1 MEKKGSTFAEAL
13 KYAKVKGYAESNPLA
28 DLSGN
33 DVACKISILS
43 SICFGSKILNNGFLV
58 EGISNIDILDILF
71 AKKIGY
77 RIKLLGIAEIVN
89 NQIKQ
94 RVHPALIPADLDIA
108 NINGVTNAVVVDG
121 EPIGRT
127 IYEGAGAGKGPT
139 SSSIIS
145 DIASVMV
152 GNDDFS
158 FGLSPAAKKNY
169 KLFNFGHHV
178 SKYYLRFLVHDKPG
192 VLSIITSVLA
202 KNKISIQ
209 NLLQDPSQSSISN
222 VMIITHRAMEKSIQ
236 SVVKILSKNKKLFK
250 KIVMIRVRDESKL

>member
-1 MEKKGSTFAEAL
+1 
-13 KYAKVKGYAESNPLA
+13 
-28 DLSGN
+28 
-33 DVACKISILS
+33 
-43 SICFGSKILNNGFLV
+43 
-58 EGISNIDILDILF
+58 
-71 AKKIGY
+71 
-77 RIKLLGIAEIVN
+77 
-89 NQIKQ
+89 
-94 RVHPALIPADLDIA
+94 
-108 NINGVTNAVVVDG
+108 
-121 EPIGRT
+121 
-127 IYEGAGAGKGPT
+127 
-139 SSSIIS
+139 
-145 DIASVMV
+145 MV

-222 VMIITHRAMEKSIQ
+222 VMIITHRAMEKSMQ